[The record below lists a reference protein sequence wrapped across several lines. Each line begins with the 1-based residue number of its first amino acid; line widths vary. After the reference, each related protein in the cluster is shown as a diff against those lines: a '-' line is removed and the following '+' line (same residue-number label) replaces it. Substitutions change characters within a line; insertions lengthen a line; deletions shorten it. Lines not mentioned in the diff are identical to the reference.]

1 MRYVQEILNQI
12 LQGIQVTNIETYI
25 TLSEQIIDEV
35 RLRNFSLQNEAA
47 MDELQNAT
55 LCKLFWM
62 TRYHFSCTYTVQSNM
77 DLDISY
83 REY

>member
-55 LCKLFWM
+55 LCKLF
-62 TRYHFSCTYTVQSNM
+62 
-77 DLDISY
+77 
-83 REY
+83 